1 MANVKITELTELV
14 APQKSD
20 VILVVDTLND
30 QTKKA
35 VSRIYL
41 QPALMTAPI
50 ESRKVVE

>member
-35 VSRIYL
+35 S
-41 QPALMTAPI
+41 
-50 ESRKVVE
+50 VENLLATGVDDGTY